1 MSDLVFFRTPGQSR
15 GRRFMKSDQPMNYTL
30 NFGFRFS
37 CGFLGLRWVIRE
49 ILLSAQCS
57 GFSFRLAILKSLL
70 IISIEMGCSVT
81 LYIFRFDFSLG

>member
-37 CGFLGLRWVIRE
+37 CGFWVFDGL
-49 ILLSAQCS
+49 S
-57 GFSFRLAILKSLL
+57 GKYSYQHSVLDSLFVL
-70 IISIEMGCSVT
+70 P
-81 LYIFRFDFSLG
+81 F